1 MTGTIDILLVDDH
14 QLVRDGL
21 RLRLDA
27 IDGFRV
33 VGEASN
39 MPEALRVIERLSPRL
54 VLTDLSMKGGSGV
67 ALTRE
72 IRQRHPAMHV
82 LVLSMHNNA
91 EYMAEARAAGASG
104 YVLKDA
110 PATEII
116 AAIHTIL
123 GGGAYFNEQVK
134 QAAAAPVKSYARDR
148 GNRRNYKQ
156 IERLTPREQELLRD
170 LANGLSNK
178 QIAVLH
184 GLSVRTVE
192 THRMSIKRKLD
203 IEGQAELIKFAVE
216 FFNA

>member
-39 MPEALRVIERLSPRL
+39 MPEALRVMERLDPHL

-72 IRQRHPAMHV
+72 IRLRRPAMHV

-91 EYMAEARAAGASG
+91 EYMAEAKAAGASG

-123 GGGAYFNEQVK
+123 GGGTYFNDHLK
-134 QAAAAPVKSYARDR
+134 QTTAPASGRALDR
-148 GNRRNYKQ
+148 MRYRQ
-156 IERLTPREQELLRD
+156 IEKLTPREQELLRD

>member
-27 IDGFRV
+27 IEGFRV

-39 MPEALRVIERLSPRL
+39 MPEALSAIERLGPHL

-72 IRQRHPAMHV
+72 IRVRRPEMHV

-116 AAIHTIL
+116 AAIYTIL
-123 GGGAYFNEQVK
+123 GGGTYFNDHLT
-134 QAAAAPVKSYARDR
+134 QAA
-148 GNRRNYKQ
+148 
-156 IERLTPREQELLRD
+156 TP
-170 LANGLSNK
+170 
-178 QIAVLH
+178 
-184 GLSVRTVE
+184 
-192 THRMSIKRKLD
+192 
-203 IEGQAELIKFAVE
+203 
-216 FFNA
+216 

>member
-1 MTGTIDILLVDDH
+1 MIDILLVDDH

-33 VGEASN
+33 IGEASN
-39 MPEALRVIERLSPRL
+39 MTEALDVIGRIEPHL
-54 VLTDLSMKGGSGV
+54 VLTDLTMKGGSGV

-72 IRQRHPAMHV
+72 IRRQKPAIHV

-91 EYMAEARAAGASG
+91 EYIAEAKAAGASG

-110 PATEII
+110 PAIHI
-116 AAIHTIL
+116 VDAIHTIL
-123 GGGAYFNEQVK
+123 NGGTYFCD
-134 QAAAAPVKSYARDR
+134 PARQSSALASHGRVPHPDTSRR
-148 GNRRNYKQ
+148 GRVDK
-156 IERLTPREQELLRD
+156 LTPREQELLKA
-170 LANGLSNK
+170 LAHGLSNK

-216 FFNA
+216 FFGA

>member
-27 IDGFRV
+27 IEGFRV
-33 VGEASN
+33 VGEESN
-39 MPEALRVIERLSPRL
+39 MPEALSVMERLRPHL

-72 IRQRHPAMHV
+72 IRVRRPEMHV

-116 AAIHTIL
+116 AAIYTIL
-123 GGGAYFNEQVK
+123 GGGSYFNDHLK
-134 QAAAAPVKSYARDR
+134 QTAALPKKSLAPDSVRYLQTK
-148 GNRRNYKQ
+148 K
-156 IERLTPREQELLRD
+156 LTPREQELLRD
-170 LANGLSNK
+170 IADGLSNK

-184 GLSVRTVE
+184 ELSIRTVE

-216 FFNA
+216 FFSA

>member
-39 MPEALRVIERLSPRL
+39 MPEALSVIERLAPHL
-54 VLTDLSMKGGSGV
+54 VLTDLSMKGGSGI

-72 IRQRHPAMHV
+72 IRVRRPEMHI

-91 EYMAEARAAGASG
+91 EYMTEARAAGASG

-116 AAIHTIL
+116 AAIYSIL
-123 GGGAYFNEQVK
+123 AGGTYFNDHLQQTAALSK
-134 QAAAAPVKSYARDR
+134 QGLTPDSVRYLQTK
-148 GNRRNYKQ
+148 K
-156 IERLTPREQELLRD
+156 LTPREQELLRD
-170 LANGLSNK
+170 IANGLSNK
-178 QIAVLH
+178 QIAILH
-184 GLSVRTVE
+184 QLSIRTVE